1 MSTEEARGEPR
12 NEELEEHVKSVVFGN
27 KCTEG
32 YERAPVIPGEQFLPT
47 PEIVCSVK
55 LKKTREDVELP
66 MRGTPK
72 SGAFDVYAAEDVTVQ
87 AGRVAIVP
95 LGFSIALPAGYDL
108 KILSRSGNPKK
119 RGLFIANSVGL
130 VDEDYRDEVGV
141 LVEYRPNSTYK
152 VIEKLYKSLTTFV
165 LNLTSAQQ
173 FILDDARKR
182 LLDAVQIKTLF
193 PSLEIKKGERIAQV
207 QINKVVPFEF
217 VEVDELD
224 ETERT
229 GGFGSTGV

>member
-1 MSTEEARGEPR
+1 MSTEEARDEPR
-12 NEELEEHVKSVVFGN
+12 NKELEERVKSVVFGN
-27 KCTEG
+27 KRPVIEDG
-32 YERAPVIPGEQFLPT
+32 HMRAPPLPDIGTGETTWPVRF
-47 PEIVCSVK
+47 
-55 LKKTREDVELP
+55 KKTREGAEQP
-66 MRGTPK
+66 TKGTPK
-72 SGAFDVYAAEDVTVQ
+72 SGAYDVYAAEDVTVQ
-87 AGRVAIVP
+87 AGEVGIVP

-141 LVEYRPNSTYK
+141 LVEYKPDNTYK
-152 VIEKLYKSLTTFV
+152 AIKKLYKALTTFV

-173 FILDDARKR
+173 FVLDDAKKR

-193 PSLEIKKGERIAQV
+193 PPLEIKKGERIAQV

>member
-1 MSTEEARGEPR
+1 MSSEGAIVDPR
-12 NEELEEHVKSVVFGN
+12 PRDIDTAENRIVFGN
-27 KCTEG
+27 RNREG
-32 YERAPVIPGEQFLPT
+32 YERAPAMPVLNEIPYHVPF
-47 PEIVCSVK
+47 
-55 LKKTREDVELP
+55 KKTREGAEQP
-66 MRGTPK
+66 TKGTPK
-72 SGAFDVYAAEDVTVQ
+72 SGAYDVYAAKDVTVQ
-87 AGRVAIVP
+87 AGEVAIIP

-108 KILSRSGNPKK
+108 KIMSRSGNPKK

-141 LVEYRPNSTYK
+141 LVEYKPASTYK

-165 LNLTSAQQ
+165 LNLTSTQQ
-173 FILDDARKR
+173 FVFDDARKR
-182 LLDAVQIKTLF
+182 LLNAVQIKNLF
-193 PSLEIKKGERIAQV
+193 PPLEIKKGERIAQV

-224 ETERT
+224 ETDRT